1 MDSLTVVI
9 QLTGLLMIVPPN
21 PGTIG
26 PTHVLMP
33 EPVAPD
39 RLEHIAVIG
48 FRRNDSAQ
56 QCGEGSSQDFCF
68 VRMDGWALDPLPGRS
83 SRVDLPRSV
92 FDLTHASG
100 GRRVHRDH
108 FGGNAPRDSLRSRM
122 TFGGGGVTD
131 TCHIGQWS
139 FDPVGNPPRDRF
151 WLSNVVEWTIP
162 DIPQTHLTLV
172 RRRFGG
178 GSAQTL
184 VTLTPDR
191 SGRIELLIAHVPR
204 PGWDAFQGRLL
215 NLARMSQNQVSMP
228 AAHPALPGGSA
239 AAADPGTDI
248 AHFGS
253 FYRLLD
259 RANDRRLPSDP
270 FEREEGCPMMIWFP
284 RELGIMAPTTV
295 NCMVTSGTS

>member
-33 EPVAPD
+33 EPEFPD
-39 RLEHIAVIG
+39 RLNHVAVIG

-56 QCGEGSSQDFCF
+56 HCDENSGRDFCF

-83 SRVDLPRSV
+83 SQVDLPHSV
-92 FDLTHASG
+92 LDLTHGSG

-108 FGGNAPRDSLRSRM
+108 FGRNAPRDSLRSRM

-131 TCHIGQWS
+131 TCQFGQWR
-139 FDPVGNPPRDRF
+139 FDPVGNSPAERL
-151 WLSNVVEWTIP
+151 WLSNVVEWTIR
-162 DIPQTHLTLV
+162 DIPQTHLRLV

-178 GSAQTL
+178 GSEQPL

-204 PGWDAFQGRLL
+204 DAWGAFQRNLL
-215 NLARMSQNQVSMP
+215 NLAPMRQNQVSMP
-228 AAHPALPGGSA
+228 GGSPTA
-239 AAADPGTDI
+239 TSANTDI
-248 AHFGS
+248 AHFRS

-259 RANDRRLPSDP
+259 RARERRLPSNPD
-270 FEREEGCPMMIWFP
+270 ERDEGCPMMIWFP
-284 RELGIMAPTTV
+284 RELKIMAPTTV